1 MNVKTLVFNPFQE
14 NTYIVWSK
22 SGECAIIDPGMM
34 HRNEYQAISAFIEE
48 KGLTPTHLLN
58 THMHIDHVAGNEY
71 ISNKYGLV
79 AEGNIEDNFLAERV
93 KEQAQMFGVP
103 YSGKN
108 VTIGKNLSEN
118 DIIKIGDESLKV
130 IEIPGHSKG
139 HIAFYSEKDGLI
151 FTGDAL
157 FQLSIGRTDLPT
169 GNYNQLLTSIDT
181 KLMTLPD
188 ETVVYPGHGNKTTIG
203 FEREHNP
210 YII

>member
-14 NTYIVWSK
+14 NTYIVWSN

-34 HRNEYQAISAFIEE
+34 YSSECQAISAFIEE
-48 KGLTPTHLLN
+48 KGLTSTHLLN

-71 ISNKYGLV
+71 ISKKYGLV

-103 YSGKN
+103 YSGSN

>member
-1 MNVKTLVFNPFQE
+1 
-14 NTYIVWSK
+14 
-22 SGECAIIDPGMM
+22 
-34 HRNEYQAISAFIEE
+34 
-48 KGLTPTHLLN
+48 
-58 THMHIDHVAGNEY
+58 MHIDHVAGNEY
-71 ISNKYGLV
+71 ISKKYGLV

-103 YSGKN
+103 YSGSN

>member
-1 MNVKTLVFNPFQE
+1 
-14 NTYIVWSK
+14 
-22 SGECAIIDPGMM
+22 
-34 HRNEYQAISAFIEE
+34 
-48 KGLTPTHLLN
+48 
-58 THMHIDHVAGNEY
+58 
-71 ISNKYGLV
+71 
-79 AEGNIEDNFLAERV
+79 
-93 KEQAQMFGVP
+93 MFGVP
-103 YSGKN
+103 YSGSN

>member
-34 HRNEYQAISAFIEE
+34 YRNEYQAISAFIEE

-71 ISNKYGLV
+71 ICNKYGLV

-103 YSGKN
+103 YSGNN

-139 HIAFYSEKDGLI
+139 HIAFHSEKDGFI

>member
-34 HRNEYQAISAFIEE
+34 YRNEYQAISAFIEE

-71 ISNKYGLV
+71 ISKKYGLV

-103 YSGKN
+103 YSGSN

>member
-34 HRNEYQAISAFIEE
+34 YRNEYQAISAFIEE

-79 AEGNIEDNFLAERV
+79 AEGNVEDNFLAERV

-103 YSGKN
+103 YSGNN

-118 DIIKIGDESLKV
+118 DIIKIGDELLKV
-130 IEIPGHSKG
+130 IKIPGHSKG

>member
-22 SGECAIIDPGMM
+22 SRECAIIDPGMM
-34 HRNEYQAISAFIEE
+34 YHNEYQAISAFIEE

-103 YSGKN
+103 YSGNN

-139 HIAFYSEKDGLI
+139 HIAFYSEKDNFI

>member
-1 MNVKTLVFNPFQE
+1 MNIKTLVFNPFQE

-22 SGECAIIDPGMM
+22 SRECAIIDPGMM
-34 HRNEYQAISAFIEE
+34 YHNEYQAISAFIEE

-103 YSGKN
+103 YSGNN

-139 HIAFYSEKDGLI
+139 HIAFYSEKDNFI

>member
-34 HRNEYQAISAFIEE
+34 YRNEYQAISAFIEE

-71 ISNKYGLV
+71 ISKKYGLV

-103 YSGKN
+103 YSGSN

-118 DIIKIGDESLKV
+118 DSIKIGDELLKV

-139 HIAFYSEKDGLI
+139 HIAFYSEKDDFI

>member
-34 HRNEYQAISAFIEE
+34 YHNEYQAISAFIEE

-103 YSGKN
+103 YSGNN

>member
-34 HRNEYQAISAFIEE
+34 YSSECQAISAFIEE

-71 ISNKYGLV
+71 ISKKYGLV

-103 YSGKN
+103 YSGSN

-118 DIIKIGDESLKV
+118 DIIIIGDESLKV

>member
-34 HRNEYQAISAFIEE
+34 YRNEYQAISAFIEE

-71 ISNKYGLV
+71 ISKKYGLV

-103 YSGKN
+103 YSGSN

-139 HIAFYSEKDGLI
+139 HIAFHSEKDGFI